1 MEHLVALVK
10 FDLISDLKILKYL
23 VKKKGASLSKFIMKN
38 QCWWVFIYHSNGH

>member
-23 VKKKGASLSKFIMKN
+23 VKIKTSIIK
-38 QCWWVFIYHSNGH
+38 QIYH